1 MINFFSFIFV
11 IIAIIM
17 IGGLILWFIIAL
29 KEFADNKI
37 LLTIN
42 FVIMFIVIIVV
53 VVIMFLMLSKFP
65 SDIF

>member
-1 MINFFSFIFV
+1 
-11 IIAIIM
+11 M